1 MRPFRLLLVGGILSY
16 RALFGWLSPWILIPS
31 LLVTPLA
38 QILLFVYI
46 GRSAGVGDD
55 GFFVIGNAVQYAA
68 IPCLIGMT
76 STVVGD
82 RLQGTLGIVFAS
94 PASRFALVIGRAL
107 PVMLNGLAVSLFGVL
122 AGSALLGVEVDSR
135 ALAPIALAIVV
146 SVVACTGLGLVNA
159 AFGLRLRDT
168 AIVSNLLYGILL
180 LASGANIPRHVLPG
194 WLAELGSWL
203 PLTHGIE
210 AARRLA
216 DGAALGDVRGLLAT
230 EVALGLGYGVLGVVM
245 LRVFEVRSRDAASL
259 ERL

>member
-1 MRPFRLLLVGGILSY
+1 
-16 RALFGWLSPWILIPS
+16 
-31 LLVTPLA
+31 
-38 QILLFVYI
+38 
-46 GRSAGVGDD
+46 
-55 GFFVIGNAVQYAA
+55 
-68 IPCLIGMT
+68 MT

-94 PASRFALVIGRAL
+94 PASRLALVVGRAL
-107 PVMLNGLAVSLFGVL
+107 PVMLNGLGVSLFGVL
-122 AGSALLGVEVDSR
+122 AGSALLGVDVAGR
-135 ALAPIALAIVV
+135 ALAPVALAIVV

-168 AIVSNLLYGILL
+168 AIVSNVLYGVLL
-180 LASGANIPRHVLPG
+180 LASGANIPRDLLPG
-194 WLAELGSWL
+194 WLHELGSWL

-216 DGAALGDVRGLLAT
+216 GGAGVGEVGGLLVT
-230 EVALGLGYGVLGVVM
+230 EVLLGLAYGVLGVVM